1 MNKHML
7 LFVRVSAGLLAGV
20 VATLFGVGA
29 PAFASSTQVAVTEED
44 LFVIP
49 APVAGKVELIDQL
62 MIENSAGPA
71 QTVHFLLPPGAASV
85 NVNGKPVSKKMQAG
99 NRIVLPNYVQAGKT
113 KPLTLMWTLPLSS
126 QQDVQFTLHT
136 DYPIYTGHVYM
147 PIGNSALSAEGLL
160 TTTETVTVSG
170 TQFREFTRPGISQ
183 GDDWTLSVQM
193 LPSATAAPSTAGLKT
208 IGSHP
213 GSIGDTIEAVGN
225 LLIVA
230 VILGVGLLSIRATQW
245 GRRGSRKTPEEAL
258 IDGLVTIHRQFE
270 LGMIEESEFVTRNE
284 QLKKKLSAVRGR
296 A

>member
-1 MNKHML
+1 VNKCKP
-7 LFVRVSAGLLAGV
+7 LFGQVGVGLLAAI
-20 VATLFGVGA
+20 VATLFGTGA
-29 PAFASSTQVAVTEED
+29 PALADSAQVAMTEED
-44 LFVIP
+44 LFVLP
-49 APVAGKVELIDQL
+49 APVAGKVELIDELTVQ
-62 MIENSAGPA
+62 NHSGSP
-71 QTVHFLLPPGAASV
+71 QTVHFSLPAGATSV
-85 NVNGKPVSKKMQAG
+85 TVNGTAVSKKMQAG
-99 NRIVLPNYVQAGKT
+99 NQVVLPHYVQSGKT
-113 KPLTLMWTLPLSS
+113 KMLAVMWTLPLSS

-136 DYPIYTGHVYM
+136 DYPIYTAHVYM

-170 TQFREFTRPGISQ
+170 TQFREFTRLGINQ

-193 LPSATAAPSTAGLKT
+193 LPSATAAPSTGGLKT

-258 IDGLVTIHRQFE
+258 IDGLVTVHRQFE
-270 LGMIEESEFVTRNE
+270 LGMIDESEFITRKE
-284 QLKKKLSAVRGR
+284 QLKKKLFAVRGR